1 MKTDKTE
8 EEIKQEK
15 KTLDEVVRKLLE
27 SAKETIRK
35 SGFVFSRR
43 V

>member
-1 MKTDKTE
+1 MEKTK
-8 EEIKQEK
+8 EEIEKEK
-15 KTLDEVVRKLLE
+15 KKKILDEVVRKLIE